1 MMRDGYTACVDT
13 PRIVPIYYAELD
25 GHQGTDGTAHCSF
38 TPSTSS
44 WPSTLVPIH
53 PGYVAGIR
61 ETTPSLATS
70 PM

>member
-53 PGYVAGIR
+53 PG
-61 ETTPSLATS
+61 
-70 PM
+70 